1 MSFAD
6 VNGTSLFYE
15 VNGDGYPLV
24 LLHGFGAKKEV
35 WMAQVGALSKD
46 FKVIT
51 YDCRSSG
58 KSERPKDPYTID
70 TLVDDLKGLL
80 DFLKIEKAHLMGQS
94 MGGWVTQNFAL
105 KYPEYANKLILVG
118 TNHKGAGIHMM
129 EGSMSRFFE
138 LRKEN
143 KEQAFWDYCKLT
155 HFRAFIKEMK
165 ADPQKKF
172 HGLWSAE
179 DLIKETTE
187 DQMTPHDYKFLA
199 DAIDT
204 HDTTDKL
211 SQIPH
216 PTLLIAASNDKL
228 SPKLVMDE
236 LNENLPNSRIE
247 FIDKAGHHVF
257 LEYAP
262 QVNKLILDFLNE

>member
-1 MSFAD
+1 
-6 VNGTSLFYE
+6 
-15 VNGDGYPLV
+15 
-24 LLHGFGAKKEV
+24 
-35 WMAQVGALSKD
+35 
-46 FKVIT
+46 
-51 YDCRSSG
+51 
-58 KSERPKDPYTID
+58 
-70 TLVDDLKGLL
+70 
-80 DFLKIEKAHLMGQS
+80 
-94 MGGWVTQNFAL
+94 MGGWVAQNFAL
-105 KYPEYANKLILVG
+105 KYPERANKLILVG

-155 HFRAFIKEMK
+155 HYRAFIKEMK

-187 DQMTPHDYKFLA
+187 DQMTPHDYKLLA
-199 DAIDT
+199 DAIDA

-236 LNENLPNSRIE
+236 LNDNLPNSRIE
-247 FIDKAGHHVF
+247 FIEKAGHHVF

-262 QVNKLILDFLNE
+262 QVNKLILEFLNE